1 AGGTV
6 QGCRLTQDHYVPIT
20 RVPCPGVRLRRIVG
34 GMISGSG
41 GGPVGGG
48 TEFTAEGVAVVLR
61 EACEAAGLDATG
73 AELLRLGSNAVYRL
87 ASLPIND
94 RIARVLVG
102 KSYLWES
109 TYMLV

>member
-48 TEFTAEGVAVVLR
+48 TGFTAEGGAVVLR
-61 EACEAAGLDATG
+61 EACEAAGLEATG
-73 AELLRLGSNAVYRL
+73 AALLRLGSNAVYRL
-87 ASLPIND
+87 ASLPIIV
-94 RIARVLVG
+94 RIARDPAVL
-102 KSYLWES
+102 LE
-109 TYMLV
+109 MARA